1 MRCAIWYHMCNFKKV
16 KNTNGGVLTLLHCT
30 IHFITKKSLANVLN
44 EWSPF
49 YSGATLELSWI
60 KKRTRFQ
67 KKKVDK
73 KARATP
79 AYHDMKMKRCLSIS
93 AVDFNRILS
102 VSVFVFFLLTFG
114 TNILIKKSQSFLF
127 FRSMFS
133 WRC

>member
-1 MRCAIWYHMCNFKKV
+1 MNDPLF
-16 KNTNGGVLTLLHCT
+16 TQGL
-30 IHFITKKSLANVLN
+30 
-44 EWSPF
+44 PF
-49 YSGATLELSWI
+49 NSLELKNERDS
-60 KKRTRFQ
+60 K

-102 VSVFVFFLLTFG
+102 VSVFVFFLLTFD

-133 WRC
+133 